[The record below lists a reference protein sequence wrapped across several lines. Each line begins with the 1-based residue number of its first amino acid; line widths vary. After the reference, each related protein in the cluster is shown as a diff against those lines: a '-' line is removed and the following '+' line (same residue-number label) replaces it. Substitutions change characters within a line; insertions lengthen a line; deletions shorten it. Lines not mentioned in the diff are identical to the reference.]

1 VKNIAFIDL
10 EASGLGA
17 SSWPIEVGWCFPDSA
32 PETYLIRPSE
42 DWSPAAWDENA
53 EALHGVTLEMLQKE
67 GADMIDVCKCLNEA
81 LARADVFSD
90 APDWDAFWLYRLY
103 SAAGEKQ
110 AFKLNDF
117 GDLLQTYA
125 PEKVADAMARAADK
139 APHRHRAHDDVLHMK
154 TVYKFASGC

>member
-1 VKNIAFIDL
+1 MN
-10 EASGLGA
+10 
-17 SSWPIEVGWCFPDSA
+17 
-32 PETYLIRPSE
+32 
-42 DWSPAAWDENA
+42 
-53 EALHGVTLEMLQKE
+53 
-67 GADMIDVCKCLNEA
+67 DVCKRLNEA
-81 LARADVFSD
+81 LAGADVFSD

-125 PEKVADAMARAADK
+125 PEKVADAIARAVDK

-154 TVYKFASGC
+154 TIYKIASGC